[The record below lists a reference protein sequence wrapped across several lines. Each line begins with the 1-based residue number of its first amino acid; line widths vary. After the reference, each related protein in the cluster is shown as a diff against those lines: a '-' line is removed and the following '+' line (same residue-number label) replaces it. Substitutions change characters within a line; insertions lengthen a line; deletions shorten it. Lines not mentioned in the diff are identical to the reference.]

1 MATYPLPRVIEDIFN
16 IQNFLSTPYNNTSYA
31 VNYAQLTISN
41 TFLSIN
47 TFLSNV
53 YIKATLF
60 VTNLNVSNLNVT
72 NTFLGY
78 NISTFEGI
86 IAPIQAQFDSITT
99 GGNVTINSTVSVA
112 ETITVSAGIPALVEN
127 IGTNI
132 NANLKFSIPQG
143 PQGIQVATGSTGATG
158 PQGIQGVTGATGPQ
172 GIQGITGATGATGPQ
187 GVQGIQGVT
196 GATGKDAAQPTFS
209 IGTVTSASNPS
220 VTIGGTQT
228 NPVLNFGF
236 VKGDTGEKGNQG
248 DQGPQGDRGEKGDRG
263 PQGAAADTTALAAAT
278 TVAGAAATA
287 AGASAVAAA
296 TSAGAA
302 ATSAT
307 AAAASAA
314 SVEGKLIFF
323 DANLI
328 QRKEVCKATLTVT
341 NGVYD
346 TVILHPTN
354 QSEFANDVLVDS
366 NIISKG
372 KIINYNVNGDNKSL
386 NLESANDLNITSTNN
401 DVNLRGGN
409 QIVLNTPKTIVNNDL
424 CSTTLKPIAAN
435 DTLTISHNNV
445 ICQNTFTT
453 NTLSGITTGQ
463 TTSNLTITH
472 PNVIIGNALKVDTIN
487 PILTTD
493 DLTLSHNKIKIPNY
507 LYTDHIYPF
516 NSTTNELILHH
527 IKVTVPNDLQ
537 VSAIIPLSDSLNNE
551 LSIHGTK
558 IIIGTNSSDIYMY
571 GKIHFMNA
579 TGDQDFFNE
588 VDGFLNQSGI

>member
-1 MATYPLPRVIEDIFN
+1 MATYPLPRVLENIFN
-16 IQNFLSTPYNNTSYA
+16 IENFLNTPYNNISF
-31 VNYAQLTISN
+31 YAQLTISN

-99 GGNVTINSTVSVA
+99 ASNVTINSTVSVA
-112 ETITVSAGIPALVEN
+112 ETITVSAGIPASVEN

-143 PQGIQVATGSTGATG
+143 PQGLQGATGATGATG
-158 PQGIQGVTGATGPQ
+158 PQGIQGATGATGSQ

-196 GATGKDAAQPTFS
+196 GATGKDSAQPTFS

-228 NPVLNFGF
+228 NPVLNFGL

-263 PQGAAADTTALAAAT
+263 SQGAAADTTALAAAT
-278 TVAGAAATA
+278 TVASAAATA
-287 AGASAVAAA
+287 AGASAIAAA

-302 ATSAT
+302 ATSA
-307 AAAASAA
+307 AAAATSAA
-314 SVEGKLIFF
+314 TVEGKLIFF

-328 QRKEVCKATLTVT
+328 LRKEVCKATLTVT

-346 TVILHPTN
+346 TVILHPTDK
-354 QSEFANDVLVDS
+354 SEFANDVLFDR

-372 KIINYNVNGDNKSL
+372 AIVNYNINGDNRAL
-386 NLESANDLNITSTNN
+386 NLTSQADLNITSNSN
-401 DVNLRGGN
+401 DVNIGAN
-409 QIVLNTPKTIVNNDL
+409 QIVLNAPKTIINNDL
-424 CSTTLKPIAAN
+424 CSTTIKPIAAN

-453 NTLSGITTGQ
+453 NTLSGLTTGQ
-463 TTSNLTITH
+463 ITSNLTITH
-472 PNVIIGNALKVDTIN
+472 PNVIIGNSLKVDTIN

-493 DLTLSHNKIKIPNY
+493 DLILSHDKIKIPNS
-507 LYTDHIYPF
+507 LYTDHVYPF
-516 NSTTNELILHH
+516 NATTSELILHH
-527 IKVTVPNDLQ
+527 NKVTVPNDLQ
-537 VSAIIPLSDSLNNE
+537 VSSIKPLSGALNNE
-551 LSIHGTK
+551 ISIHGTK
-558 IIIGTNSSDIYMY
+558 IIIGTNTSDIYMY

-579 TGDQDFFNE
+579 AGDQDFFNE